1 MKFEY
6 SEKIIALCKHAE
18 KVNEEKLVTL
28 AEKIAENI
36 ENDKIIYVFGTGH
49 SYMAGLEMFF
59 RAGGLGNVCAM
70 LDPDVL
76 VTFGARRSGPMEQT
90 PGVADVI
97 YNTYGIEAGD
107 MMIINTNSGRNAMP
121 IEMAARAQK
130 EDVFTVVITNMNQ
143 SKSSTSRHPSGK
155 KAYEYADLIIDNC
168 CPIGDGMM
176 DIDGIKTGPASTI
189 VVMFLL
195 NIAITEA
202 MKLVVSR
209 GRRPYVFQS
218 QNVDGYN
225 NAAIY
230 EKYGKRIK
238 HL

>member
-1 MKFEY
+1 MSFEY
-6 SEKIIALCKHAE
+6 SEKILALCKQAE
-18 KVNEEKLVTL
+18 EANREQLVVL

-36 ENDKIIYVFGTGH
+36 ENDKIIYTFGTGH
-49 SYMAGLEMFF
+49 SYMAGLELFF

-70 LDPDVL
+70 LDPDTKL
-76 VTFGARRSGPMEQT
+76 MFGARRSGAMEKT
-90 PGVADVI
+90 CGVADVI
-97 YNTYGIEAGD
+97 YSNYNIEPGD
-107 MMIINTNSGRNAMP
+107 MIIINSNSGRNAAP
-121 IEMAARAQK
+121 IEMAARARK
-130 EDVFTVVITNMNQ
+130 DGVFTVAVTNMTQ
-143 SKSSTSRHPSGK
+143 SKASTSKHPSGK
-155 KAYEYADLIIDNC
+155 KLYDHADLIIDSC

-202 MKLVVSR
+202 MKIVISH
-209 GRRPYVFQS
+209 GKRPYVFQS

-225 NAAIY
+225 NDAIY
-230 EKYGKRIK
+230 DHFVGRIR